1 MVREAGVVRSKSGRE
16 KKKISG
22 EGEITDQ
29 LQRPWGKERGES
41 KREMKGIRLFSFSC
55 LHEGS
60 VRSLIENEKKK
71 NL

>member
-22 EGEITDQ
+22 EGEIKDQ

-41 KREMKGIRLFSFSC
+41 KREMKGIRLFFFFFLLFARREC
-55 LHEGS
+55 S
-60 VRSLIENEKKK
+60 VSDRE
-71 NL
+71 